1 MKNKLGKFLGLAI
14 IIIILLA
21 LLIGKNEKVLFNNKE
36 NRDEGI
42 ASEEIEEDDNNKN
55 EENISEVVNDINTIE
70 IVATGD
76 ILIHKEILETQYNSE
91 TDEYDFNNNFKY
103 IKEYLEK
110 ADLAIGNLETTLSG
124 IENYGFSGYPS
135 FNSPD
140 SLADAMKSAG
150 YDIVA
155 NMNNHCLDRDVNGYY
170 RTRKTLVD
178 RGFDVIG
185 TRESIDDKRYIIKD
199 VKGIKVG
206 VISYGYTM
214 TAEDGNF
221 GVNGISIPYDL
232 LQLMN
237 YYHPDTLESDMLNM
251 KEQIE
256 LMIEDGAEVIVFYMH
271 WGDEYELE
279 PNDIQKQIA
288 QFLADEKVDIIFG
301 THPHSLQPIDMI
313 QSSDGSSDT
322 AVVYSMGNFL
332 SSQRTERIGNPY
344 TEDGAI
350 VSVKVN
356 KDMETNEI
364 TVDIPTYIPTWV
376 NWYGK
381 DGKLFYEVVPATI
394 DDADYLTEE
403 GRKRIKESFDRTT
416 SVIENYDE
424 AIEVNKFIDT
434 DN

>member
-256 LMIEDGAEVIVFYMH
+256 LMREDGAEVIVFYMH

-313 QSSDGSSDT
+313 QSSDRSSDT

-403 GRKRIKESFDRTT
+403 GRERIKESFDRTT

>member
-256 LMIEDGAEVIVFYMH
+256 LMREDGAEVIVFYMH

>member
-1 MKNKLGKFLGLAI
+1 MKNKWGKIFGLAI
-14 IIIILLA
+14 IIALIA
-21 LLIGKNEKVLFNNKE
+21 LLIGNNEKVLLNNKVDE
-36 NRDEGI
+36 NEEI
-42 ASEEIEEDDNNKN
+42 VSEEVVEDQSNT
-55 EENISEVVNDINTIE
+55 SEDIVKEINTIE

-91 TDEYDFNNNFKY
+91 TGEYDFNNNFKY
-103 IKEYLEK
+103 IKEYIEN

-140 SLADAMKSAG
+140 SLADAMKEAG

-178 RGFDVIG
+178 KGFDVIG
-185 TRESIDDKRYIIKD
+185 TKESSDDKRYIIKD

-206 VISYGYTM
+206 IVSYGYTM
-214 TAEDGNF
+214 TAADGNI

-237 YYHPDTLESDMLNM
+237 YYHPNTLDTDLNNM

-256 LMIEDGAEVIVFYMH
+256 LMREDGAEVIVFYMH

-322 AVVYSMGNFL
+322 AVIYSMGNFL

-344 TEDGAI
+344 TEDGVI

-381 DGKLFYEVVPATI
+381 DDKLFYEVVPATI

-403 GRKRIKESFDRTT
+403 GRIRVKESFNRTM
-416 SVIENYDE
+416 SIIEQYDE
-424 AIEVNKFIDT
+424 AVEVNSFIDIEK
-434 DN
+434 

>member
-1 MKNKLGKFLGLAI
+1 MKNKLGKILGLAI

-42 ASEEIEEDDNNKN
+42 ASEEIEEDYNNKN

-103 IKEYLEK
+103 IKKYLEK

-199 VKGIKVG
+199 VKGINVG

-214 TAEDGNF
+214 TVEDGNF

-237 YYHPDTLESDMLNM
+237 YYHPDTLENDMLNM

-256 LMIEDGAEVIVFYMH
+256 LMREDGAEVIVFYMH

-381 DGKLFYEVVPATI
+381 DAKLFYEVVPATI

-403 GRKRIKESFDRTT
+403 GRERIKESFDRTT

>member
-1 MKNKLGKFLGLAI
+1 
-14 IIIILLA
+14 
-21 LLIGKNEKVLFNNKE
+21 
-36 NRDEGI
+36 
-42 ASEEIEEDDNNKN
+42 
-55 EENISEVVNDINTIE
+55 
-70 IVATGD
+70 
-76 ILIHKEILETQYNSE
+76 
-91 TDEYDFNNNFKY
+91 
-103 IKEYLEK
+103 
-110 ADLAIGNLETTLSG
+110 
-124 IENYGFSGYPS
+124 
-135 FNSPD
+135 
-140 SLADAMKSAG
+140 
-150 YDIVA
+150 
-155 NMNNHCLDRDVNGYY
+155 MNNHCLDRDVNGYY

-256 LMIEDGAEVIVFYMH
+256 LMREDGAEVIVFYMH

>member
-140 SLADAMKSAG
+140 SLADAMKSVG

-256 LMIEDGAEVIVFYMH
+256 LMREDGAEVIVFYMH

>member
-1 MKNKLGKFLGLAI
+1 MKSKWLKIFGLAI
-14 IIIILLA
+14 ISILIM
-21 LLIGKNEKVLFNNKE
+21 LLIGNNEKILLNNKE
-36 NRDEGI
+36 NEN
-42 ASEEIEEDDNNKN
+42 EEIGNEEVVDDNISGN
-55 EENISEVVNDINTIE
+55 EEIVKEINTIE
-70 IVATGD
+70 IIATGD
-76 ILIHKEILETQYNSE
+76 ILIHQEILDTQYNSE
-91 TDEYDFNNNFKY
+91 TEEYDFNNNFKY
-103 IKEYLEK
+103 IKEYIEK

-155 NMNNHCLDRDVNGYY
+155 NMNNHCLDRDVSGYH

-178 RGFDVIG
+178 KGFDVIG

-199 VKGIKVG
+199 VKGIKIG

-237 YYHPDTLESDMLNM
+237 YYHPDTLENDMLNM

-256 LMIEDGAEVIVFYMH
+256 LMREDGAEVIVFYMH

-344 TEDGAI
+344 TEDGVI
-350 VSVKVN
+350 VSVKIN
-356 KDMETNEI
+356 KDMTTNEI

-394 DDADYLTEE
+394 GDADYLTEE
-403 GRKRIKESFDRTT
+403 GTVRVQESFDRTV
-416 SVIENYDE
+416 SIIEKYDD
-424 AIEVNKFIDT
+424 AVEVNNFIDIEK
-434 DN
+434 

>member
-1 MKNKLGKFLGLAI
+1 MKNKLGKILGLAI
-14 IIIILLA
+14 VIIILLA
-21 LLIGKNEKVLFNNKE
+21 LLIGGNEKVILNNKE

-42 ASEEIEEDDNNKN
+42 VSEEVVEDDNNKN
-55 EENISEVVNDINTIE
+55 EENISDVVSDINTIE

-91 TDEYDFNNNFKY
+91 TYEYDFNNNFKY

-155 NMNNHCLDRDVNGYY
+155 NMNNHCLDRDVNGYH

-178 RGFDVIG
+178 KGFDVIG

-237 YYHPDTLESDMLNM
+237 YYHPDTLESDMFNM

-256 LMIEDGAEVIVFYMH
+256 LMRADGAEVIVFYMH

-313 QSSDGSSDT
+313 QSCDGSSDT

-344 TEDGAI
+344 TEDGVI

-356 KDMETNEI
+356 KDMKTNEI

-381 DGKLFYEVVPATI
+381 EGKLFYEVVPATI

-403 GRKRIKESFDRTT
+403 GRYRIKESLDRTT

-424 AIEVNKFIDT
+424 AIEVNQLIDI
-434 DN
+434 N

>member
-256 LMIEDGAEVIVFYMH
+256 LMREDGAEVIVFYMH

-403 GRKRIKESFDRTT
+403 GRERIKESFDRTT

>member
-1 MKNKLGKFLGLAI
+1 MKSKLGKILGLAI
-14 IIIILLA
+14 MIIILFG
-21 LLIGKNEKVLFNNKE
+21 LLIGKNEEVISNSKE
-36 NRDEGI
+36 NIDEGLV
-42 ASEEIEEDDNNKN
+42 SEELIEGDNNKN
-55 EENISEVVNDINTIE
+55 EDNSSDVVSDINTIE

-76 ILIHKEILETQYNSE
+76 ILIHKEILETQYNLE

-124 IENYGFSGYPS
+124 MENYGFSGYPS

-178 RGFDVIG
+178 KGFDVIG

-199 VKGIKVG
+199 IKGIKVG

-214 TAEDGNF
+214 TAGDGDF
-221 GVNGISIPYDL
+221 GVNGISIPHDL

-256 LMIEDGAEVIVFYMH
+256 LMREDGAEVVVFYMH

-288 QFLADEKVDIIFG
+288 QFLADEKVDIVFG

-344 TEDGAI
+344 TEDGVI

-356 KDMETNEI
+356 KDRKTNEI

-381 DGKLFYEVVPATI
+381 DDKLFYEVVPATI

-403 GRKRIKESFDRTT
+403 GKVRIKESFDRTT

-424 AIEVNKFIDT
+424 AIEVNKLIDT
-434 DN
+434 EN

>member
-1 MKNKLGKFLGLAI
+1 MKKLGKILGLAI
-14 IIIILLA
+14 IIALIA
-21 LLIGKNEKVLFNNKE
+21 LLIGNNEKNFLSNKVDKNE
-36 NRDEGI
+36 
-42 ASEEIEEDDNNKN
+42 EIVEDNSNVSEDDN
-55 EENISEVVNDINTIE
+55 EEIVKDINTIE

-103 IKEYLEK
+103 IKEYIEK

-140 SLADAMKSAG
+140 SLADAMKDAG
-150 YDIVA
+150 YDVVA
-155 NMNNHCLDRDVNGYY
+155 NMNNHCLDRDVNGYH

-178 RGFDVIG
+178 KGFDVIG
-185 TRESIDDKRYIIKD
+185 TREGIEDKRYIIKD
-199 VKGIKVG
+199 IKGIKIG

-221 GVNGISIPYDL
+221 GVNGIPIPYDL
-232 LQLMN
+232 LPLMN
-237 YYHPDTLESDMLNM
+237 YYHPNTLDTDLNNM

-256 LMIEDGAEVIVFYMH
+256 LMREDGAEVIVFYMH

-322 AVVYSMGNFL
+322 AVIYSMGNFL
-332 SSQRTERIGNPY
+332 SSQRTERIDNPY
-344 TEDGAI
+344 TEDGVI
-350 VSVKVN
+350 VSVKIN
-356 KDMETNEI
+356 KDMESNEI

-381 DGKLFYEVVPATI
+381 DDKLFYEVVPATM

-403 GRKRIKESFDRTT
+403 GIVRVKESFDRTM
-416 SVIENYDE
+416 SIMEQYDE
-424 AIEVNKFIDT
+424 AIHVNNFTDIDK
-434 DN
+434 

>member
-1 MKNKLGKFLGLAI
+1 MKNKLGKILGLAI

-103 IKEYLEK
+103 IKKYLEK

-256 LMIEDGAEVIVFYMH
+256 LMREDGAEVIAFYMH

-313 QSSDGSSDT
+313 QSSDRSSDT

-403 GRKRIKESFDRTT
+403 GRERIKESFDRTT

>member
-256 LMIEDGAEVIVFYMH
+256 LMREDGAEVIVFYMH

-403 GRKRIKESFDRTT
+403 GRERIKESFDRTT
-416 SVIENYDE
+416 SIIENYDE

>member
-185 TRESIDDKRYIIKD
+185 TRESVDDKRYIIKD

-256 LMIEDGAEVIVFYMH
+256 LMREDGAEVIVFYMH

>member
-1 MKNKLGKFLGLAI
+1 MKNKLGKILGLAI

-42 ASEEIEEDDNNKN
+42 ASEEIEEDYNNKN

-103 IKEYLEK
+103 IKKYLEK

-199 VKGIKVG
+199 VKGINVG

-214 TAEDGNF
+214 TVEDGNF

-237 YYHPDTLESDMLNM
+237 YYHPDTLENDMLNM

-256 LMIEDGAEVIVFYMH
+256 LMREDGAEVIVFYMH

-381 DGKLFYEVVPATI
+381 DAKLFYEVAPATI

-403 GRKRIKESFDRTT
+403 GRERIKESFDRTT

>member
-1 MKNKLGKFLGLAI
+1 MRNRLGKIIGLAI
-14 IIIILLA
+14 IIIVLLVILIEKNGKILL
-21 LLIGKNEKVLFNNKE
+21 NNKE
-36 NRDEGI
+36 DIDKGI
-42 ASEEIEEDDNNKN
+42 VSEEVVEDDNNKN
-55 EENISEVVNDINTIE
+55 EENISDVVREINTIE

-76 ILIHKEILETQYNSE
+76 ILIHEEILETQYNSE

-103 IKEYLEK
+103 IKKYLEK

-155 NMNNHCLDRDVNGYY
+155 NMNNHCLDRDVNGYH

-178 RGFDVIG
+178 KGFDIIG
-185 TRESIDDKRYIIKD
+185 TRESIYDKKYIIKD
-199 VKGIKVG
+199 VKGINIG

-214 TAEDGNF
+214 TAEDGKF
-221 GVNGISIPYDL
+221 GVNGIPIPDDL
-232 LQLMN
+232 AQLMN

-256 LMIEDGAEVIVFYMH
+256 LMREDGAEVIVFYMH

-344 TEDGAI
+344 TEDGVI

-356 KDMETNEI
+356 KDMETNKI
-364 TVDIPTYIPTWV
+364 TIDIPTYIPTWV

-381 DGKLFYEVVPATI
+381 DGKLFYEVIPATI
-394 DDADYLTEE
+394 HDADYLTEE
-403 GRKRIKESFDRTT
+403 SRYRIEESFNRTK

-424 AIEVNKFIDT
+424 AIEVNKLIDM
-434 DN
+434 NP

>member
-1 MKNKLGKFLGLAI
+1 MKNKLGKILGLAI

-42 ASEEIEEDDNNKN
+42 ASEEIEEDYNNKN

-103 IKEYLEK
+103 IKKYLEK

-214 TAEDGNF
+214 TVEDGNF

-237 YYHPDTLESDMLNM
+237 YYHPDTLENDMLNM

-256 LMIEDGAEVIVFYMH
+256 LMREDGAEVIVFYMH

-381 DGKLFYEVVPATI
+381 DAKLFYEVVPATI

-403 GRKRIKESFDRTT
+403 GRERIKESFDRTT

>member
-214 TAEDGNF
+214 TAE
-221 GVNGISIPYDL
+221 
-232 LQLMN
+232 
-237 YYHPDTLESDMLNM
+237 
-251 KEQIE
+251 
-256 LMIEDGAEVIVFYMH
+256 EDR
-271 WGDEYELE
+271 
-279 PNDIQKQIA
+279 K
-288 QFLADEKVDIIFG
+288 
-301 THPHSLQPIDMI
+301 S
-313 QSSDGSSDT
+313 
-322 AVVYSMGNFL
+322 VV
-332 SSQRTERIGNPY
+332 
-344 TEDGAI
+344 
-350 VSVKVN
+350 
-356 KDMETNEI
+356 
-364 TVDIPTYIPTWV
+364 
-376 NWYGK
+376 
-381 DGKLFYEVVPATI
+381 
-394 DDADYLTEE
+394 
-403 GRKRIKESFDRTT
+403 
-416 SVIENYDE
+416 
-424 AIEVNKFIDT
+424 
-434 DN
+434 

>member
-42 ASEEIEEDDNNKN
+42 ASEKIEDDDNNKN

-199 VKGIKVG
+199 VKGINVG

-214 TAEDGNF
+214 TVEDGNF

-237 YYHPDTLESDMLNM
+237 YYHPDTLENDMLNM

-256 LMIEDGAEVIVFYMH
+256 LMREDGAEVIVFYMH

-403 GRKRIKESFDRTT
+403 GRERIKESFDRTT

>member
-1 MKNKLGKFLGLAI
+1 MKSKLGKIFGLAI
-14 IIIILLA
+14 MIIILLV
-21 LLIGKNEKVLFNNKE
+21 LLIGNNEKILLNNKE
-36 NRDEGI
+36 KSDEGI
-42 ASEEIEEDDNNKN
+42 ASGEAVESGNNKG
-55 EENISEVVNDINTIE
+55 EESSNDIVSNVNTIE

-110 ADLAIGNLETTLSG
+110 ADLAIGNLETTLAG
-124 IENYGFSGYPS
+124 AENYGFSGYPS

-140 SLADAMKSAG
+140 SLADAMKTAG
-150 YDIVA
+150 YDVIA

-178 RGFDVIG
+178 KGFDVIG
-185 TRESIDDKRYIIKD
+185 TRESVDDKRYIIKD
-199 VKGIKVG
+199 IKGIKVG

-214 TAEDGNF
+214 TVEGGNF
-221 GVNGISIPYDL
+221 GVNGISIPHDL

-256 LMIEDGAEVIVFYMH
+256 LMREDGAEVVVFYMH

-322 AVVYSMGNFL
+322 AVIYSMGNFL

-344 TEDGAI
+344 TEDGVI

-356 KDMETNEI
+356 KDMVTNKI

-381 DGKLFYEVVPATI
+381 DDKLFYEVVPATI

-403 GRKRIKESFDRTT
+403 GRERIKKSFDRTI

-424 AIEVNKFIDT
+424 AIEVNKFIDI
-434 DN
+434 N